1 MAVVLSH
8 CVRAILC
15 VLALLFMIGIAERDT
30 SFILSN
36 GGCMDSGCEGVSGG
50 HIYRSV
56 NVGD

>member
-1 MAVVLSH
+1 MAIVSNH

-15 VLALLFMIGIAERDT
+15 VLALLFMIGVAERDT
-30 SFILSN
+30 LFILSY
-36 GGCMDSGCEGVSGG
+36 GGCMDSGCEGLSGG